1 MHDRGIHVVTG
12 GAGFIGSHL
21 VRSLMADGLPV
32 RVVDDLSTGRRE
44 NVPPGAELMEA
55 DVVDRAAEAV
65 RGAEVVYHLAAM
77 VSVPKS
83 VADPRGCHRHT
94 AESLLAVLDAGERA
108 GVRRVVYASSSAVY
122 GDAPGLPKR
131 EDQVLAPISPYAVA
145 KRCGEL
151 YAEAW
156 ARRGAVEAVS
166 LRFFNVFGPG
176 QDPTSPYSAV
186 IPVFIKCI
194 LEGRPAPVYGDG
206 GQTRDFVYVEDV
218 VRMLRAAAAST
229 AASGRVYNVGQGRG
243 TSLLRLLEVLSA
255 VAGQPVRP
263 QFQPPRAGDIRDSW
277 ADVEAAA
284 RDLGTLA
291 SVPLEE
297 GLARTFE
304 AYASA
309 VGTRA

>member
-1 MHDRGIHVVTG
+1 MSKRGIHVVTG

-21 VRSLMADGLPV
+21 VASLLAEGLPV

-44 NVPPGAELMEA
+44 NVPPGAEFLEA
-55 DVVDRAAEAV
+55 DVVDRATDAV

-77 VSVPKS
+77 VSVPRS
-83 VADPRGCHRHT
+83 MADPRGCHRHT

-131 EDQVLAPISPYAVA
+131 EDQIPAPISPYAVA

-156 ARRGAVEAVS
+156 ARRGALEAVS

-176 QDPTSPYSAV
+176 QDPSSPYSAV
-186 IPVFIKCI
+186 IPVFIRAI

-206 GQTRDFVYVEDV
+206 GQTRDFVYVGDV
-218 VRMLRAAAAST
+218 VRMLRAAAT
-229 AASGRVYNVGQGRG
+229 APSASGRTYNVGQGHG

-255 VAGQPVRP
+255 VAGQPLRP
-263 QFQPPRAGDIRDSW
+263 QFLPPRVGDIRDSW

-284 RDLGTLA
+284 RDLGVRA
-291 SVPLEE
+291 GMRLEE

-304 AYASA
+304 AYAAA
-309 VGTRA
+309 VGAKA